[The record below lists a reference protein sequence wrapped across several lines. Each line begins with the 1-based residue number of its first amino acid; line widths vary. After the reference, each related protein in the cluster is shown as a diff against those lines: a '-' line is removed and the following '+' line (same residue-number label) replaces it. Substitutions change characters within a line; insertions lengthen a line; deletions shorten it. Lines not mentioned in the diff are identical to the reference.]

1 MEKKFSFNKE
11 ESMIV
16 KGIAIILMI
25 IHHLF
30 AFPDRIVAPSY
41 YMSIPVLGNNI
52 AYYLG
57 VFGRICVAIYLFI
70 SGYGLYLKYS
80 KQNNFEWIID
90 KVKNFLINYW
100 LVIFLVFIPLGVI
113 LKEYELNIKELIL
126 NLTCIKISYISS
138 WWFVRIYFE
147 LLILFPILIKVV
159 DNNLLSSSVKGI
171 LAPVIFTVLRQNIN
185 IINNPIIN
193 IVFEIITYMP
203 LFMIGVIFAKF
214 DIFQKINELMNK
226 YKINNII
233 SNLSILLIVFVSR
246 CITSNV
252 FYLDLIYVPIFIYVV
267 INIISL
273 INTKTLVNLFL
284 FLGVNSTN
292 LWLIHDIFLEKY
304 FQSVVYYPR
313 VSILILA
320 WILILILPIS
330 ILLNK
335 LMKYYK
341 SIRLSYSKIDFQK

>member
-1 MEKKFSFNKE
+1 MEKEFSFNKE
-11 ESMIV
+11 KSMIL
-16 KGIAIILMI
+16 KGVAIILMI

-30 AFPDRIVAPSY
+30 AFPDRIVPPSY
-41 YMSIPVLGNNI
+41 YISIPILGNNI

-70 SGYGLYLKYS
+70 SGYGLYLKYN
-80 KQNNFEWIID
+80 KQRNFKWIIE
-90 KVKNFLINYW
+90 KVKSFLMNYW
-100 LVIFLVFIPLGVI
+100 LVIFLVFIPIGVV
-113 LKEYELNIKELIL
+113 LKEYKLNIKELIL

-147 LLILFPILIKVV
+147 VLILFPILIKTI
-159 DNNLLSSSVKGI
+159 DNSLLSSSIKVI
-171 LAPVIFTVLRQNIN
+171 LFPVIFTLLRQSI
-185 IINNPIIN
+185 ITINNPIIN
-193 IVFEIITYMP
+193 IAFEIITYMP

-214 DIFQKINELMNK
+214 NGFQKINQLMNK
-226 YKINNII
+226 YKMNNTI
-233 SNLSILLIVFVSR
+233 SNLFILLIVFVCR
-246 CITSNV
+246 CITSNI
-252 FYLDLIYVPIFIYVV
+252 FYLDLIYVPIFIYAI
-267 INIISL
+267 INIINLINIKSL
-273 INTKTLVNLFL
+273 INLLL

-313 VSILILA
+313 ISILILS

-335 LMKYYK
+335 LMKYSKYI
-341 SIRLSYSKIDFQK
+341 SLNYSKIDF